1 MAPRET
7 AKFVVLGAGL
17 GGALMAIYLGRA
29 GYAVEVY
36 EKRDDPRSG
45 ARAAGRSI
53 NLAISTRGIASLRE
67 VGLDTEVLRGA
78 LPMRGRMMHA
88 SRSIWLTSITNLP
101 RAANSP
107 SSPTA

>member
-1 MAPRET
+1 
-7 AKFVVLGAGL
+7 
-17 GGALMAIYLGRA
+17 MAIYLGRA

-67 VGLDTEVLRGA
+67 VGLDTEVL
-78 LPMRGRMMHA
+78 
-88 SRSIWLTSITNLP
+88 
-101 RAANSP
+101 
-107 SSPTA
+107 